1 LEVKTLD
8 FVSQLKEVEELN
20 PSFATGM
27 MRICYHGKNRNGW
40 VIPKAT
46 LEAAIPTFFN
56 CPIVARYDRK
66 KDKVG
71 AHDMELVSK
80 KGKLKLIPAT
90 QPVGVIPT
98 NNMYFWETVKED
110 DGNEHEYL
118 VMPVI
123 LWRRQ
128 EAVDHIVEAQSIAQS
143 MECVF
148 DEVHV
153 DENGA
158 TIVDKLTMQ
167 AFCLLESA
175 KPCFESAAV
184 DVLSSALQEQFSL
197 MKSDWKELCGSEN
210 FSIKKFQVKEGGLE
224 VMQEDLINEMNPTME
239 EVNDPVEPV
248 VETPAEQGV
257 EHECEDIDAEVVEQG
272 HEGDPVT
279 EEVAEHDDEIEHGE
293 NLEQLETQETGED
306 SDEHELE
313 QDEHLEEV
321 EDAEVATEDESGTA
335 AEAEVSE
342 TFAENEVSVFATY
355 EARRRAL
362 EGALPEIRKTNE
374 ENQVVYSEYYWLED
388 FDDSYA
394 YVGRRIYTAE
404 SGESDKRDNGR
415 FAYTINENGEAD
427 LSGEFEPMIVRW
439 LTVAESASLDKERA
453 EVANLKQWY
462 EQYQKERVMSL
473 CKEFEN
479 LSEVEGFSSIVD
491 AINGG
496 TLDYDAAQEKF
507 FALKGKHVFSLE
519 QRENKVV
526 SVPIAPI
533 ETFTVAN
540 KGRRYGGIISEHN

>member
-1 LEVKTLD
+1 MEVKTLD

-80 KGKLKLIPAT
+80 KGKLGLIPAT
-90 QPVGVIPT
+90 QPVGVVPT
-98 NNMYFWETVKED
+98 NNMYFWETVQEE

-118 VMPVI
+118 VMPVV
-123 LWRRQ
+123 LWKRQ
-128 EAVDHIVEAQSIAQS
+128 EAVSHIIETQSIAQS

-153 DENGA
+153 NENGE
-158 TIVDKLTMQ
+158 TVVDKLTMQ

-197 MKSDWKELCGSEN
+197 MKNDWKELCGSEN
-210 FSIKKFQVKEGGLE
+210 FSIKKFQVEEGGLE
-224 VMQEDLINEMNPTME
+224 VMQEDLMNEMDPVVEPIE
-239 EVNDPVEPV
+239 ELVEPV
-248 VETPAEQGV
+248 VEEPAVV
-257 EHECEDIDAEVVEQG
+257 EEAVDQAEVVE
-272 HEGDPVT
+272 EP
-279 EEVAEHDDEIEHGE
+279 ESEIEE
-293 NLEQLETQETGED
+293 EQSVEEPEEPEAEQL
-306 SDEHELE
+306 S
-313 QDEHLEEV
+313 EEV
-321 EDAEVATEDESGTA
+321 EELEEPECEHPA
-335 AEAEVSE
+335 AEAEEAQLDHEADHEAEAEDAAVEAPAEPAEAES
-342 TFAENEVSVFATY
+342 FAEQEVSVFATY
-355 EARRRAL
+355 EVLRRAI
-362 EGALPEIRKTNE
+362 ECALPEIRRTDDDGHTI
-374 ENQVVYSEYYWLED
+374 YSEYYWLED
-388 FDDSYA
+388 FDDNFA
-394 YVGRRIYTAE
+394 YVGRRIYNGNDSEA
-404 SGESDKRDNGR
+404 DKRDNGR
-415 FAYTINENGEAD
+415 FAYIIKENGMEAE
-427 LSGEFEPMIVRW
+427 LTSEFEPMVVRW

-453 EVANLKQWY
+453 EVASLRQWY

-473 CKEFEN
+473 CKEFEG
-479 LSEVEGFSSIVD
+479 LSEVEGFNSIVE
-491 AINGG
+491 AVNNGN
-496 TLDYDAAQEKF
+496 LDYDAAQEKF

-526 SVPIAPI
+526 SVPIAPA
-533 ETFTVAN
+533 ETFAVTN
-540 KGRRYGGIISEHN
+540 KGRRYGGIISAH